1 MTTKIPNPYLKADP
15 VTLLRDQRH
24 ASRLFTDDHLRLA
37 PKSKFLFHVAFNIN
51 PAALRTIALTQRH
64 RNEINML
71 VKSVDLPNFALTV
84 ETANQYNRKKNIQ
97 TTHKFL
103 PLNIK
108 FHDDNMGLINQLWQN
123 YYSYYFGDS
132 AAAQDDAAYK
142 KTATKH
148 GDYIKYNYGLD
159 TGFNTPFFNYIK
171 IYQMA
176 RGEYVSYKLHNP
188 VITSWN
194 HNNMDY
200 SQGGYH
206 DNAMTLTYE
215 AVSYGSGIVKPGDPE
230 GFALEHYDLEPSPL
244 LADPSASEVSSA
256 SPSFAGQASLES
268 NGPNFLNNAISSI
281 NSYQNTKQPGA
292 PKASTASTLVSST
305 GTQTVGGIPG
315 IQFPTAALEKK
326 TTTAKSVSLKK

>member
-1 MTTKIPNPYLKADP
+1 MTTKIPNSYLKADP
-15 VTLLRDQRH
+15 VTLVRDQRH
-24 ASRLFTDDHLRLA
+24 AARLFTDDHLRLA

-71 VKSVDLPNFALTV
+71 VKSVDLPNFQITV
-84 ETANQYNRKKNIQ
+84 DTANQYNRKKNIQ
-97 TTHKFL
+97 VTHKFQGIT
-103 PLNIK
+103 IK

-123 YYSYYFGDS
+123 YYSYYYGDS

-142 KTATKH
+142 KTATKNGNH
-148 GDYIKYNYGLD
+148 IRYNYGLD
-159 TGFNTPFFNYIK
+159 TGFNTPFFNYIT

-194 HNNMDY
+194 HNNVDY

-206 DNAMTLTYE
+206 DNSMGLSYE
-215 AVSYGSGIVKPGDPE
+215 AVSYGSGLVKPGEPE

-244 LADPSASEVSSA
+244 LADPSAADVATA
-256 SPSFAGQASLES
+256 SPSFSGQSALES
-268 NGPNFLNNAISSI
+268 NGPNFLNNVIRTV
-281 NSYQNTKQPGA
+281 NSYSNTKQPGA
-292 PKASTASTLVSST
+292 TVASSASTITSSASSQS
-305 GTQTVGGIPG
+305 VGGLAG
-315 IQFPTAALEKK
+315 IQFPSAALDNKL
-326 TTTAKSVSLKK
+326 TPAKAVSLKK